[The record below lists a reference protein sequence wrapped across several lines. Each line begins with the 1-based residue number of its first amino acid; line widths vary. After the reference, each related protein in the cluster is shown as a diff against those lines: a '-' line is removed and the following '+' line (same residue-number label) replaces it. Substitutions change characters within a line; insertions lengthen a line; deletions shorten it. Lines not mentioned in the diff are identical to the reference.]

1 MVSTNDEV
9 QQTASADVQ
18 IEQETSEIK
27 SIRFGSIILILGA
40 I

>member
-27 SIRFGSIILILGA
+27 SIRFGSIILIRA